1 MKALLTFY
9 EALGKRGKIIF
20 WAAAIV
26 VSIAVIEL
34 FSGCSLWKLS
44 KTWSF

>member
-1 MKALLTFY
+1 MKALHTIY
-9 EALGKRGKIIF
+9 KDLGKRGKIIF

-34 FSGCSLWKLS
+34 FSGCSLWKLT